1 MDTSKINHL
10 IEFYNKKSK
19 LPSRP
24 KPPINQLKALS
35 DYEVK
40 TICNNLNIKLVGV
53 YMKDE
58 LISPLKEG
66 NYIMNLQNHNEH
78 GSHWTCFI
86 KHRND
91 IYYHDSFGIIMPQNE
106 YDIFLLEHDNI
117 YYNTMQKQDLDA
129 VSCGWWC
136 IFFIYFMNKTKG
148 PMTKK
153 FSNFN
158 KLFNKDKGT
167 IGEPGMKKNEQLLL
181 KIFKEIYF
189 LS

>member
-35 DYEVK
+35 DYELK

-53 YMKDE
+53 YMKDQ
-58 LISPLKEG
+58 LITPLKEG

-91 IYYHDSFGIIMPQNE
+91 IYYHDSFGVIMPQNE

-136 IFFIYFMNKTKG
+136 IFLYIMNKTKG
-148 PMTKK
+148 PMTKR

-158 KLFNKDKGT
+158 KLFNKDN
-167 IGEPGMKKNEQLLL
+167 IKKNKQLLL